1 MTPAASARAP
11 ATPAS
16 AASEPARPP
25 SLSADPAK
33 IRTTAVTD
41 HPRRIANGPRL
52 EVKLNPPGVGKS
64 RKLIAEFI
72 PNFHQGPLLN
82 SVAVTV
88 SELLR
93 IADHLEPKDR
103 ELVRKAYDRAAVAHR
118 GQRRLSGEDY
128 VNHPLEVAAILADL
142 QLDAQTIAAAL
153 LHDTV
158 EDTALT
164 AEEVEAEFG
173 PEVARLVEGVTKLG
187 RISIRTDQQQHAENI
202 RKMMV
207 AMAEDLRVVLIK
219 LADRLHN
226 MRTLD
231 PLPEVKRRKIS
242 RETLDIYA
250 PLAHRLGIG
259 QIRWELEDLAFR
271 NLEPEAYDD
280 VARRIARQRHERE
293 QLVTDLSDILASEL
307 EKVGI
312 VADITGR
319 PKHIYSVWQKM
330 TREKKDFS
338 EIYDLS
344 AIRVQVDSVRDCY
357 SVLGVVHSLWKPVPG
372 RFKDYIAMPKSNGY
386 QSLHTTVITHTGEPI
401 EIQIRTHEMHRV
413 AEFGVAAHWTYK
425 EGGRDASFD
434 QKLAWLRSLL
444 EWQNEVGDAE
454 SFLDSVKVDLFQDEV
469 YVFTP
474 RGDVINLPTGSTPV
488 DFAYRIHT
496 EVGHHCIGAKANGRM
511 VPLDYA
517 LQNGE
522 IVEILTSKV
531 PHGPS
536 RDWLSFVKSA
546 SAKER
551 IRKWFKS
558 QRREEN
564 VTKGRDLLEQELHR
578 MHRVSM
584 SDLTDAKLLEIAGV
598 HRFAAIDD
606 FLAAI
611 GYGDLSPHAVV
622 MRMSLGTETAGGDL
636 RAIPLLPNVQPTPRV
651 LVRGEKGILTKIAP
665 CCQPVPGDAIVGYT
679 TRGRGVTVH
688 RVDCVNAINAQD
700 QARVVAV
707 DWDSDATHIYP
718 VAIKIEAWDRQ
729 GLLRDIATVVA
740 ENRVNMSSLEV
751 HVYDDKT
758 AVVSATVEIDSLAQ
772 LSRLMEKL
780 EGVKDVHTVAREAS

>member
-1 MTPAASARAP
+1 M
-11 ATPAS
+11 
-16 AASEPARPP
+16 
-25 SLSADPAK
+25 
-33 IRTTAVTD
+33 
-41 HPRRIANGPRL
+41 
-52 EVKLNPPGVGKS
+52 
-64 RKLIAEFI
+64 
-72 PNFHQGPLLN
+72 
-82 SVAVTV
+82 TV

-93 IADHLEPKDR
+93 VAAHLDPAGQQM
-103 ELVRKAYDRAAVAHR
+103 VRKAYERAAAAHT

-128 VNHPLEVAAILADL
+128 VNPPLEVAAILADL
-142 QLDAQTIAAAL
+142 ELDAETIAAAL

-158 EDTALT
+158 EDTNLT
-164 AEEVEAEFG
+164 ADEVKREFG
-173 PEVARLVEGVTKLG
+173 PEVARLVDGVTKLG
-187 RISIRTDQQQHAENI
+187 RISLRTDQQQQAENI

-226 MRTLD
+226 MRTLE
-231 PLPEVKRRKIS
+231 PLAEVKRRKIS

-259 QIRWELEDLAFR
+259 QIKWELEDLAFR
-271 NLEPEAYDD
+271 NLEPDAYED
-280 VARRIARQRHERE
+280 VAKRIARKRHERE
-293 QLVTDLSDILASEL
+293 QLVTDLSDILAREL
-307 EKVGI
+307 EKVRI
-312 VADITGR
+312 IADITGR

-330 TREKKDFS
+330 TRDQKDFT

-344 AIRVQVDSVRDCY
+344 AIRVLVDTVRDCY
-357 SVLGVVHSLWKPVPG
+357 GVLGVVHSLWKPVPG
-372 RFKDYIAMPKSNGY
+372 RFKDYVAMPKSNGY
-386 QSLHTTVITHTGEPI
+386 QSLHTTVITYTGEPI
-401 EIQIRTHEMHRV
+401 EIQIRTQEMHRV

-425 EGGRDASFD
+425 EGGKTASFD
-434 QKLAWLRSLL
+434 QKLSWLRSLL
-444 EWQNEVGDAE
+444 EWQTEVGDAE
-454 SFLDSVKVDLFQDEV
+454 SFVDTVKIDLFQDEV

-474 RGDVINLPTGSTPV
+474 KGDVLNLPAGSTPV
-488 DFAYRIHT
+488 DFAYRMHT
-496 EVGHHCIGAKANGRM
+496 EGGHRCVGAKVNGRM
-511 VPLDYA
+511 VPLDYD
-517 LQNGE
+517 LKNGE
-522 IVEILTSKV
+522 IVEILTAKA

-536 RDWLSFVKSA
+536 RDWLNFVKSA
-546 SAKER
+546 SARER

-564 VTKGRDLLEQELHR
+564 VAKGRDLLDKELHR
-578 MHRVSM
+578 MHRVTIAELP
-584 SDLTDAKLLEIAGV
+584 DTKLSEMASAHKLATV
-598 HRFAAIDD
+598 DD

-622 MRMSLGTETAGGDL
+622 MRMALSTDAAGGDL
-636 RAIPLLPNVQPTPRV
+636 RSIPLIPNVQPTPRV
-651 LVRGEKGILTKIAP
+651 LVRGENGVLTKIAP
-665 CCQPVPGDAIVGYT
+665 CCQPVPGDAVVGYT

-688 RVDCVNAINAQD
+688 RVDCINAVNAQD
-700 QARVVAV
+700 QARVVPV

-718 VAIKIEAWDRQ
+718 FDIKIEAWDRQ

-740 ENRVNMSSLEV
+740 ENRVNMSALEV

>member
-1 MTPAASARAP
+1 M
-11 ATPAS
+11 
-16 AASEPARPP
+16 
-25 SLSADPAK
+25 
-33 IRTTAVTD
+33 
-41 HPRRIANGPRL
+41 
-52 EVKLNPPGVGKS
+52 
-64 RKLIAEFI
+64 
-72 PNFHQGPLLN
+72 
-82 SVAVTV
+82 TV

-93 IADHLEPKDR
+93 IADHLDPTGQQM
-103 ELVRKAYDRAAVAHR
+103 VRKAYDRAASAHK
-118 GQRRLSGEDY
+118 GQRRLSGEEY

-142 QLDAQTIAAAL
+142 ELDAETISAAL

-164 AEEVEAEFG
+164 AAEVEREFG
-173 PEVARLVEGVTKLG
+173 PEVARLVDGVTKLG
-187 RISIRTDQQQHAENI
+187 RIALRSDQQQQAENI

-259 QIRWELEDLAFR
+259 QIKWELEDLAFR

-280 VARRIARQRHERE
+280 VVKRINRKRNERE
-293 QLVTDLSDILASEL
+293 TLVSDLREILAREL

-312 VADITGR
+312 KADITGR
-319 PKHIYSVWQKM
+319 PKHIFSVWQKM
-330 TREKKDFS
+330 TRENKDFS

-344 AIRVQVDSVRDCY
+344 AIRVHVDTVRDCY
-357 SVLGVVHSLWKPVPG
+357 GVLGVVHSLWKPVPG
-372 RFKDYIAMPKSNGY
+372 RFKDYVAMPKSNGY
-386 QSLHTTVITHTGEPI
+386 QSLHTTVITPTGEPI
-401 EIQIRTHEMHRV
+401 EIQIRTHQMHRV

-425 EGGRDASFD
+425 EGGKDSNFD
-434 QKLAWLRSLL
+434 QKLSWLRSLL

-454 SFLDSVKVDLFQDEV
+454 SFLDTVKVDLFQDEV

-474 RGDVINLPTGSTPV
+474 KGEVLNLPIDSTPV

-496 EVGHHCIGAKANGRM
+496 EVGHRCIGAKVNGRM
-511 VPLDYA
+511 VPLDYT

-522 IVEILTSKV
+522 IVEILTSKG

-536 RDWLSFVKSA
+536 RDWLNFVKST

-564 VTKGRDLLEQELHR
+564 VAKGRDLLDKELHR
-578 MHRVSM
+578 MHRLNLV
-584 SDLTDAKLLEIAGV
+584 DLDDDKLEQIAAL
-598 HRFAAIDD
+598 HRFNSVDD

-622 MRMSLGTETAGGDL
+622 MRMSLNLDAPGGDL
-636 RAIPLLPNVQPTPRV
+636 RTIPLIPNVQPIPRV

-688 RVDCVNAINAQD
+688 RADCINAVNAQD
-700 QARVVAV
+700 QARVVPV
-707 DWDSDATHIYP
+707 DWDSEATHLYP

-740 ENRVNMSSLEV
+740 ENRVNMSALEV

-758 AVVSATVEIDSLAQ
+758 AVVSTTVEIDSLAQ

-780 EGVKDVHTVAREAS
+780 ESVKDVHTVAREAS

>member
-1 MTPAASARAP
+1 M
-11 ATPAS
+11 
-16 AASEPARPP
+16 
-25 SLSADPAK
+25 
-33 IRTTAVTD
+33 
-41 HPRRIANGPRL
+41 
-52 EVKLNPPGVGKS
+52 
-64 RKLIAEFI
+64 
-72 PNFHQGPLLN
+72 
-82 SVAVTV
+82 TV

-93 IADHLEPKDR
+93 VADHLDPNGQVI
-103 ELVRKAYDRAAVAHR
+103 VRKAYERAADAHH

-142 QLDAQTIAAAL
+142 QLDAETIAAAL

-158 EDTALT
+158 EDTNLT
-164 AEEVEAEFG
+164 AEEVRREFG
-173 PEVARLVEGVTKLG
+173 PEVARLVDGVTKLG
-187 RISIRTDQQQHAENI
+187 RISLRTDQQQQAENV

-226 MRTLD
+226 MRTLE
-231 PLPEVKRRKIS
+231 PLAEAKRRKIS

-259 QIRWELEDLAFR
+259 QIKWELEDLAFR
-271 NLEPEAYDD
+271 YLEPDAYED
-280 VARRIARQRHERE
+280 VVARIARKRADRER
-293 QLVTDLSDILASEL
+293 LVSDLREILAREL

-312 VADITGR
+312 QADITGR

-330 TREKKDFS
+330 TREGKDFS

-344 AIRVQVDSVRDCY
+344 AIRVLTESVRDCY
-357 SVLGVVHSLWKPVPG
+357 GVLGVVHSLWKPMPG

-434 QKLAWLRSLL
+434 QKLSWLRSLL
-444 EWQNEVGDAE
+444 EWQSELGDAE
-454 SFLDSVKVDLFQDEV
+454 SFLNTIKVDLFQDEV

-474 RGDVINLPTGSTPV
+474 RGDVINLPADSTPV

-496 EVGHHCIGAKANGRM
+496 EVGHRCIGAKVNGRM
-511 VPLDYA
+511 VPLDYE

-522 IVEILTSKV
+522 IVEILTSKG

-536 RDWLSFVKSA
+536 RDWLNFVKSA

-564 VTKGRDLLEQELHR
+564 VAKGRDLLDKELHR
-578 MHRVSM
+578 MHRVSLA
-584 SDLTDAKLLEIAGV
+584 DLPEQKLLEIASV
-598 HRFAAIDD
+598 HKYNAIDD
-606 FLAAI
+606 FMAAI

-622 MRMSLGTETAGGDL
+622 MRMALNLDTPGGDL
-636 RAIPLLPNVQPTPRV
+636 RTIPLIPMIQPTPRV
-651 LVRGEKGILTKIAP
+651 LVRGEKGILTTIAT

-688 RVDCVNAINAQD
+688 RADCINAINAQD
-700 QARVVAV
+700 SARVVQV
-707 DWDSDATHIYP
+707 DWESDATHLYP
-718 VAIKIEAWDRQ
+718 VAIKIEAFDRQ
-729 GLLRDIATVVA
+729 GLMRDIATVVA
-740 ENRVNMSSLEV
+740 ENRVNMSALEV

-758 AVVSATVEIDSLAQ
+758 AVVSTTVEIDSLAQ

-780 EGVKDVHTVAREAS
+780 EGVKDVHTVAREVS

>member
-1 MTPAASARAP
+1 
-11 ATPAS
+11 
-16 AASEPARPP
+16 
-25 SLSADPAK
+25 
-33 IRTTAVTD
+33 
-41 HPRRIANGPRL
+41 
-52 EVKLNPPGVGKS
+52 
-64 RKLIAEFI
+64 
-72 PNFHQGPLLN
+72 
-82 SVAVTV
+82 VTV

-93 IADHLEPKDR
+93 IADHLEPKAQ
-103 ELVRKAYDRAAVAHR
+103 EMVRKAYDRAASAHK
-118 GQRRLSGEDY
+118 GQRRLSGEEY
-128 VNHPLEVAAILADL
+128 VNHPMEVAAILADL
-142 QLDAQTIAAAL
+142 ELDAETISAAL

-164 AEEVEAEFG
+164 AEEVEREFG

-187 RISIRTDQQQHAENI
+187 RISLRSDQQQQAENI

-231 PLPEVKRRKIS
+231 PLTDVKRRKIS

-259 QIRWELEDLAFR
+259 QIKWELEDLAFR
-271 NLEPEAYDD
+271 YLEPEAYDD
-280 VARRIARQRHERE
+280 VAKRILRKRHERE
-293 QLVTDLSDILASEL
+293 ALVSDLREILAREL
-307 EKVGI
+307 EGVGI
-312 VADITGR
+312 VAEITGR

-330 TREKKDFS
+330 TRENKDFT

-344 AIRVQVDSVRDCY
+344 AIRVQVATVLDCY
-357 SVLGVVHSLWKPVPG
+357 GVLGIVHSLWKPVPG
-372 RFKDYIAMPKSNGY
+372 RFKDYVAMPKSNGY
-386 QSLHTTVITHTGEPI
+386 QSLHSTVITHTGEPI

-425 EGGRDASFD
+425 EGGKDASFD
-434 QKLAWLRSLL
+434 QKLSWLRSLL
-444 EWQNEVGDAE
+444 EWQNEVGDPE
-454 SFLDSVKVDLFQDEV
+454 SLLDTVKVDLFQDEV

-474 RGDVINLPTGSTPV
+474 KGDVLNLPADASPV

-496 EVGHHCIGAKANGRM
+496 EVGHHCIGAKVNGRM
-511 VPLDYA
+511 VPLDYE
-517 LQNGE
+517 LKNGE
-522 IVEILTSKV
+522 IVEILTSKG

-536 RDWLSFVKSA
+536 RDWLNFVKSA

-564 VTKGRDLLEQELHR
+564 VAKGTDLLDKELHR
-578 MHRVSM
+578 MHRM
-584 SDLTDAKLLEIAGV
+584 NLADLPEAKLVEISSLHKFNTV
-598 HRFAAIDD
+598 DD

-622 MRMSLGTETAGGDL
+622 MRMALSADAADGDL
-636 RAIPLLPNVQPTPRV
+636 RSIPLIPNVQPTPRV

-665 CCQPVPGDAIVGYT
+665 CCQPVPGDAIAGYT

-688 RVDCVNAINAQD
+688 RADCINAVNAQD
-700 QARVVAV
+700 LARVVPV
-707 DWDSDATHIYP
+707 DWDSEATHLYP

-729 GLLRDIATVVA
+729 GLLRDIATIVA
-740 ENRVNMSSLEV
+740 ENRVNMSALEV

>member
-1 MTPAASARAP
+1 M
-11 ATPAS
+11 
-16 AASEPARPP
+16 
-25 SLSADPAK
+25 
-33 IRTTAVTD
+33 
-41 HPRRIANGPRL
+41 
-52 EVKLNPPGVGKS
+52 
-64 RKLIAEFI
+64 
-72 PNFHQGPLLN
+72 
-82 SVAVTV
+82 TV

-93 IADHLEPKDR
+93 IADHLDPKGQL
-103 ELVRKAYDRAAVAHR
+103 LVRKAFDRAAAAHD
-118 GQRRLSGEDY
+118 GQHRLSGEDY

-142 QLDAQTIAAAL
+142 QLDAQTLAAAL

-164 AEEVEAEFG
+164 AAEIESEFG

-187 RISIRTDQQQHAENI
+187 RISIRTDQQQQAENI

-259 QIRWELEDLAFR
+259 QIKWELEDLAFR
-271 NLEPEAYDD
+271 NLEPDAYED
-280 VARRIARQRHERE
+280 VAKRIARKRHERE
-293 QLVTDLSDILASEL
+293 QLVTDLSDTLAREL
-307 EKVGI
+307 EKVG
-312 VADITGR
+312 VTAEITGR

-330 TREKKDFS
+330 TRDNKDIT

-344 AIRVQVDSVRDCY
+344 AMRVLVDTVRDCY
-357 SVLGVVHSLWKPVPG
+357 GVLGVVHSLWKPVPG
-372 RFKDYIAMPKSNGY
+372 RFKDYVAMPKSNGY
-386 QSLHTTVITHTGEPI
+386 QSLHTTVITHTAEPI
-401 EIQIRTHEMHRV
+401 EIQISTEEMHRV
-413 AEFGVAAHWTYK
+413 AECGVAAHWTYK
-425 EGGRDASFD
+425 EGEKDASFD
-434 QKLAWLRSLL
+434 KKLPELRSLL
-444 EWQNEVGDAE
+444 EWQADAGDAE
-454 SFLDSVKVDLFQDEV
+454 SFLNTVKVDLFQDEV

-474 RGDVINLPTGSTPV
+474 RGDVINLPADSTPV

-496 EVGHHCIGAKANGRM
+496 EVGHRCIGAKVNGRM

-522 IVEILTSKV
+522 IVEILTSKG

-536 RDWLSFVKSA
+536 RDWLNFVKSA

-564 VTKGRDLLEQELHR
+564 VAKGHDLLDKELHR
-578 MHRVSM
+578 MHRIGLA
-584 SDLTDAKLLEIAGV
+584 DLPEPKLLEMAGL
-598 HRFAAIDD
+598 HRYATVDD
-606 FLAAI
+606 FMAAI

-622 MRMSLGTETAGGDL
+622 MRMSLNLEAPGGDL
-636 RAIPLLPNVQPTPRV
+636 RTIPLIPQVQPTPRV
-651 LVRGEKGILTKIAP
+651 LVRGEKGILTSIAT
-665 CCQPVPGDAIVGYT
+665 CCQPVPGDAIIGYT
-679 TRGRGVTVH
+679 TRGKGVTVH
-688 RVDCVNAINAQD
+688 RVDCINAVNAQD
-700 QARVVAV
+700 SSRVVPV
-707 DWDSDATHIYP
+707 DWETDATHLYP

-729 GLLRDIATVVA
+729 GLRRDIATVLA
-740 ENRVNMSSLEV
+740 ENRVNMSALGV

>member
-1 MTPAASARAP
+1 M
-11 ATPAS
+11 
-16 AASEPARPP
+16 
-25 SLSADPAK
+25 
-33 IRTTAVTD
+33 
-41 HPRRIANGPRL
+41 
-52 EVKLNPPGVGKS
+52 
-64 RKLIAEFI
+64 
-72 PNFHQGPLLN
+72 
-82 SVAVTV
+82 TV

-93 IADHLEPKDR
+93 IADHLDRKDQ
-103 ELVRKAYDRAAVAHR
+103 EIVRRAYERALAAHA
-118 GQRRLSGEDY
+118 GQRRLSGEEY
-128 VNHPLEVAAILADL
+128 VNHPMEVAAILADL
-142 QLDAQTIAAAL
+142 ELDAETLAAAL

-158 EDTALT
+158 EDTPLT
-164 AEEVEAEFG
+164 SEAVEQEFG
-173 PEVARLVEGVTKLG
+173 PEVARLVDGVTKLG
-187 RISIRTDQQQHAENI
+187 RISLRSDQQQQAENI

-226 MRTLD
+226 MRTLE
-231 PLPEVKRRKIS
+231 PLTEAKRKKIS

-259 QIRWELEDLAFR
+259 QIKWELEDLAFR
-271 NLEPEAYDD
+271 HLEPDAYED
-280 VARRIARQRHERE
+280 VVSRIARKRGERE
-293 QLVTDLSDILASEL
+293 SLVNDLREILAREL

-312 VADITGR
+312 QADITGR

-330 TREKKDFS
+330 TRESKDFS

-344 AIRVQVDSVRDCY
+344 AIRVQVESVRDCY
-357 SVLGVVHSLWKPVPG
+357 GVLGVVHSLWKPMPG
-372 RFKDYIAMPKSNGY
+372 RFKDYVAMPKSNGY

-434 QKLAWLRSLL
+434 QKLSWLRSLL

-454 SFLDSVKVDLFQDEV
+454 SFLNTVKVDLFQDEV

-496 EVGHHCIGAKANGRM
+496 EVGHRCIGSKVNGRM

-522 IVEILTSKV
+522 IVEILTSKG

-564 VTKGRDLLEQELHR
+564 VTKGRDLLEKELHR

-584 SDLTDAKLLEIAGV
+584 SQLPDGKLDEMASQYKYTG
-598 HRFAAIDD
+598 AED

-611 GYGDLSPHAVV
+611 GYGDVSPHSVV
-622 MRMSLGTETAGGDL
+622 MRMALTRSEEGDEL
-636 RAIPLLPNVQPTPRV
+636 RSIPLIPQVQPTPRV
-651 LVRGEKGILTKIAP
+651 LVRGERGILTRIAP
-665 CCQPVPGDAIVGYT
+665 CCQPVPGDAITGFT
-679 TRGRGVTVH
+679 TRGKGVSVH
-688 RVDCVNAINAQD
+688 RMDCVNTINSPD
-700 QARVVAV
+700 TDRLVPV
-707 DWDSDATHIYP
+707 DWDMEASQVYP
-718 VAIKIEAWDRQ
+718 VSVKIEAWDRT

-740 ENRVNMSSLEV
+740 EQRINMCAASV

-758 AVVSATVEIDSLAQ
+758 AVVSATVEIDSLSQ

-780 EGVKDVHTVAREAS
+780 EQVRDVHTVAREA

>member
-1 MTPAASARAP
+1 M
-11 ATPAS
+11 
-16 AASEPARPP
+16 
-25 SLSADPAK
+25 
-33 IRTTAVTD
+33 
-41 HPRRIANGPRL
+41 
-52 EVKLNPPGVGKS
+52 
-64 RKLIAEFI
+64 
-72 PNFHQGPLLN
+72 
-82 SVAVTV
+82 TV

-93 IADHLEPKDR
+93 IADHLDPSDQA
-103 ELVRKAYDRAAVAHR
+103 LVRKAFERAATAHN
-118 GQRRLSGEDY
+118 GQHRLSGEDY

-142 QLDAQTIAAAL
+142 ELDAETISAAL

-158 EDTALT
+158 EDTNLT
-164 AEEVEAEFG
+164 AEEVKREFG
-173 PEVARLVEGVTKLG
+173 PEVARLVDGVTKLG
-187 RISIRTDQQQHAENI
+187 RISLRTDQQQQAENI

-226 MRTLD
+226 MRTLE
-231 PLPEVKRRKIS
+231 PLTEAKRRKIS

-259 QIRWELEDLAFR
+259 QIKWELEDLSLR

-280 VARRIARQRHERE
+280 VVKRIARKRNERE
-293 QLVTDLSDILASEL
+293 TLVSDLREILAREL

-312 VADITGR
+312 QAEITGR

-330 TREKKDFS
+330 TRESKDFS

-344 AIRVQVDSVRDCY
+344 AIRVQVESVRDCY
-357 SVLGVVHSLWKPVPG
+357 GVLGVVHSLWKPMPG

-401 EIQIRTHEMHRV
+401 EIQIRTQEMHRV

-425 EGGRDASFD
+425 EGGKDASFD
-434 QKLAWLRSLL
+434 QKLSWLRSLL

-454 SFLDSVKVDLFQDEV
+454 SFLNTVKVDLFQDEV

-474 RGDVINLPTGSTPV
+474 RGDVINLPADSTPV

-496 EVGHHCIGAKANGRM
+496 EVGHRCIGAKVNGRM

-522 IVEILTSKV
+522 IVEILTSKG

-536 RDWLSFVKSA
+536 RDWLNFVKSA

-564 VTKGRDLLEQELHR
+564 VAKGHDLLDKELHR
-578 MHRVSM
+578 MHRVSLA
-584 SDLTDAKLLEIAGV
+584 DLPEPKLLEIASL
-598 HRFAAIDD
+598 HRYGTIDD

-611 GYGDLSPHAVV
+611 GYGDLSPHSVV
-622 MRMSLGTETAGGDL
+622 MRMALNIDAPGGDL
-636 RAIPLLPNVQPTPRV
+636 RSIPLIPHVQPMPRV
-651 LVRGEKGILTKIAP
+651 LVRGEKGILTSVAT
-665 CCQPVPGDAIVGYT
+665 CCQPVPGDAIIGYT
-679 TRGRGVTVH
+679 TRGKGVTVH
-688 RVDCVNAINAQD
+688 RADCINAVNAQD
-700 QARVVAV
+700 SARVVPV
-707 DWDSDATHIYP
+707 DWESDASHLYP
-718 VAIKIEAWDRQ
+718 VAIKIEAFDRQ
-729 GLLRDIATVVA
+729 GLMRDIATVVA
-740 ENRVNMSSLEV
+740 ENRVNMSALEV

-758 AVVSATVEIDSLAQ
+758 AVVSTTVEIDSLAQ

>member
-1 MTPAASARAP
+1 
-11 ATPAS
+11 
-16 AASEPARPP
+16 
-25 SLSADPAK
+25 L
-33 IRTTAVTD
+33 
-41 HPRRIANGPRL
+41 
-52 EVKLNPPGVGKS
+52 
-64 RKLIAEFI
+64 
-72 PNFHQGPLLN
+72 
-82 SVAVTV
+82 TV
-88 SELLR
+88 SELLT
-93 IADHLEPKDR
+93 IADHLDPKGQQ
-103 ELVRKAYDRAAVAHR
+103 VVSKAYERAAAAHT

-142 QLDAQTIAAAL
+142 ELDAETIAAAL

-158 EDTALT
+158 EDTNLT
-164 AEEVEAEFG
+164 AEEVQREFG
-173 PEVARLVEGVTKLG
+173 PEVARLVDGVTKLG
-187 RISIRTDQQQHAENI
+187 RIALRSDQQQQAENI

-259 QIRWELEDLAFR
+259 QIKWELEDLAFR

-280 VARRIARQRHERE
+280 VAKRIARKRHERE
-293 QLVTDLSDILASEL
+293 TLVSDLREILAREL

-312 VADITGR
+312 KAEITGR

-330 TREKKDFS
+330 TRENKDFS

-344 AIRVQVDSVRDCY
+344 AIRVQVESVRDCY
-357 SVLGVVHSLWKPVPG
+357 GVLGVVHSLWKPMPG

-425 EGGRDASFD
+425 EKGGKDSSFD
-434 QKLAWLRSLL
+434 QKLSWLRSLL

-454 SFLDSVKVDLFQDEV
+454 SFLDTVKVDLFQDEV

-474 RGDVINLPTGSTPV
+474 KGDVLNLPADSTPV

-496 EVGHHCIGAKANGRM
+496 EVGHHCIGAKVNGRM

-522 IVEILTSKV
+522 IVEILTSKG

-536 RDWLSFVKSA
+536 RDWLNFVKSA

-551 IRKWFKS
+551 IRKWFKG

-564 VTKGRDLLEQELHR
+564 VAKGRDLLDKELHR
-578 MHRVSM
+578 MHRVNLA
-584 SDLTDAKLLEIAGV
+584 DLPESKLLEIATM
-598 HRFAAIDD
+598 HKLNTTDD

-622 MRMSLGTETAGGDL
+622 MRMAPSLDAPGGDL
-636 RAIPLLPNVQPTPRV
+636 RAIPLVPNVHPTPRV
-651 LVRGEKGILTKIAP
+651 LVHGEKGVLTKIAP

-679 TRGRGVTVH
+679 TRGKGVTVH
-688 RVDCVNAINAQD
+688 RADCINAVNAQD
-700 QARVVAV
+700 AARVVPV
-707 DWDSDATHIYP
+707 DWDAEATHLYP

-740 ENRVNMSSLEV
+740 ENRVNMSALEV

-780 EGVKDVHTVAREAS
+780 EGVRDVHTVAREAS

>member
-1 MTPAASARAP
+1 M
-11 ATPAS
+11 
-16 AASEPARPP
+16 
-25 SLSADPAK
+25 
-33 IRTTAVTD
+33 
-41 HPRRIANGPRL
+41 
-52 EVKLNPPGVGKS
+52 
-64 RKLIAEFI
+64 
-72 PNFHQGPLLN
+72 
-82 SVAVTV
+82 TV

-93 IADHLEPKDR
+93 IADHLDR
-103 ELVRKAYDRAAVAHR
+103 TDQEIVRRAYERALSAHA
-118 GQRRLSGEDY
+118 GQRRLSGEEY
-128 VNHPLEVAAILADL
+128 VNHPMEVAAILADL
-142 QLDAQTIAAAL
+142 ELDAETLAAAL

-158 EDTALT
+158 EDTPLT
-164 AEEVEAEFG
+164 AEAVEQEFG
-173 PEVARLVEGVTKLG
+173 PEVARLVDGVTKLG
-187 RISIRTDQQQHAENI
+187 RISLRSDQQQQAENI

-259 QIRWELEDLAFR
+259 QIKWELEDLAFR
-271 NLEPEAYDD
+271 NLEPDAYDD
-280 VARRIARQRHERE
+280 VAKRIARKRHERE
-293 QLVTDLSDILASEL
+293 ALVSDLREILASEL

-312 VADITGR
+312 QADITGR

-330 TREKKDFS
+330 TRDHKDIT

-344 AIRVQVDSVRDCY
+344 AMRVLVESVRDCY
-357 SVLGVVHSLWKPVPG
+357 GVLGVVHSLWKPVPG
-372 RFKDYIAMPKSNGY
+372 RFKDYVAMPKSNGY

-401 EIQIRTHEMHRV
+401 EIQIRTEEMHRV

-425 EGGRDASFD
+425 EGEKDASFD
-434 QKLAWLRSLL
+434 KKLSWLRSLL
-444 EWQNEVGDAE
+444 EWQTEVGDAE
-454 SFLDSVKVDLFQDEV
+454 SFVDTVKIDLFQDEV

-474 RGDVINLPTGSTPV
+474 KGDVLNLPAGSTPV

-496 EVGHHCIGAKANGRM
+496 EVGHRCVGAKVNGRM
-511 VPLDYA
+511 VPLDYD
-517 LQNGE
+517 LKNGE
-522 IVEILTSKV
+522 IVEILTAKA

-536 RDWLSFVKSA
+536 RDWLNFVKSA

-564 VTKGRDLLEQELHR
+564 VAKGRDLLEKELHR
-578 MHRVSM
+578 MHRVSVAELPENKLVEM
-584 SDLTDAKLLEIAGV
+584 SGAHKYATV
-598 HRFAAIDD
+598 DD

-622 MRMSLGTETAGGDL
+622 MKMALITDGAAGDL
-636 RAIPLLPNVQPTPRV
+636 RAIPLIPNVQTLPRV
-651 LVRGEKGILTKIAP
+651 LVRGEKGLLTKIAP
-665 CCQPVPGDAIVGYT
+665 CCQPVPGDSIVGYT

-688 RVDCVNAINAQD
+688 RADCINAVNAQD
-700 QARVVAV
+700 RERVVPV
-707 DWDSDATHIYP
+707 DWEIEADHLYP
-718 VAIKIEAWDRQ
+718 VAIKIEAFDRQ

-740 ENRVNMSSLEV
+740 ENRVNMSALQV
-751 HVYDDKT
+751 QVFDDKT

-772 LSRLMEKL
+772 LSRLMEKI
-780 EGVKDVHTVAREAS
+780 EGVKDVHTVGREAS

>member
-1 MTPAASARAP
+1 
-11 ATPAS
+11 
-16 AASEPARPP
+16 
-25 SLSADPAK
+25 
-33 IRTTAVTD
+33 V
-41 HPRRIANGPRL
+41 
-52 EVKLNPPGVGKS
+52 
-64 RKLIAEFI
+64 
-72 PNFHQGPLLN
+72 
-82 SVAVTV
+82 
-88 SELLR
+88 
-93 IADHLEPKDR
+93 ADHLDPNGQK
-103 ELVRKAYDRAAVAHR
+103 LVRKAFERAATAHL
-118 GQRRLSGEDY
+118 GQHRLSGEDY

-142 QLDAQTIAAAL
+142 ELDAATIVAAL

-158 EDTALT
+158 EDTNLT
-164 AEEVEAEFG
+164 ADEVEEEFG
-173 PEVARLVEGVTKLG
+173 PEVARLVDGVTKLG
-187 RISIRTDQQQHAENI
+187 RISLRSDQQQQAENI

-231 PLPEVKRRKIS
+231 PLPEPKRRKIS

-259 QIRWELEDLAFR
+259 QIKWELEDLAFR
-271 NLEPEAYDD
+271 NLEPEAYED
-280 VARRIARQRHERE
+280 VAKRIARERHERE
-293 QLVTDLSDILASEL
+293 ALVSDLREILAREL

-312 VADITGR
+312 QAEITGR

-330 TREKKDFS
+330 TRESKDFT

-357 SVLGVVHSLWKPVPG
+357 GVLGVVHSLWKPMPG

-425 EGGRDASFD
+425 EGGRDGGSFD
-434 QKLAWLRSLL
+434 QKLSWLRSLL

-454 SFLDSVKVDLFQDEV
+454 SFLNTVKVDLFQDEV

-474 RGDVINLPTGSTPV
+474 RGDVINLPAGSTPV

-496 EVGHHCIGAKANGRM
+496 EVGHRCIGAKANGRM
-511 VPLDYA
+511 VPLDYE
-517 LQNGE
+517 LKNGE
-522 IVEILTSKV
+522 IVEILTSKG

-564 VTKGRDLLEQELHR
+564 VAKGRDLLDKELHR
-578 MHRVSM
+578 MHRINLG
-584 SDLTDAKLLEIAGV
+584 DLPEPKLLEIANV
-598 HRFAAIDD
+598 HKFAAVDD
-606 FLAAI
+606 FMAAI
-611 GYGDLSPHAVV
+611 GYGDLSPHSVV
-622 MRMSLGTETAGGDL
+622 MRMALNLDTGGDL
-636 RAIPLLPNVQPTPRV
+636 RTIPLIPQVQPSPRV
-651 LVRGEKGILTKIAP
+651 LVRGEKGILTKIAT
-665 CCQPVPGDAIVGYT
+665 CCQPVPGDSIVGYI
-679 TRGRGVTVH
+679 TRGKGVTVH
-688 RVDCVNAINAQD
+688 RTDCINAVNAQD
-700 QARVVAV
+700 MARMVPV
-707 DWDSDATHIYP
+707 DWESDATHLYP

-729 GLLRDIATVVA
+729 GLMRDIATVVA
-740 ENRVNMSSLEV
+740 ENRVNMSALEV

>member
-1 MTPAASARAP
+1 M
-11 ATPAS
+11 
-16 AASEPARPP
+16 
-25 SLSADPAK
+25 
-33 IRTTAVTD
+33 
-41 HPRRIANGPRL
+41 
-52 EVKLNPPGVGKS
+52 
-64 RKLIAEFI
+64 
-72 PNFHQGPLLN
+72 
-82 SVAVTV
+82 TV

-93 IADHLEPKDR
+93 IADHLEPTAQKM
-103 ELVRKAYDRAAVAHR
+103 VRKAYERAASAHT

-142 QLDAQTIAAAL
+142 ELDAETIAAAL

-164 AEEVEAEFG
+164 ADEVEREFG

-187 RISIRTDQQQHAENI
+187 RIALRSDQQQQAENI

-271 NLEPEAYDD
+271 NLEPDAYDD
-280 VARRIARQRHERE
+280 VVKRIARKRNERE
-293 QLVTDLSDILASEL
+293 SLVSDLREILAREL
-307 EKVGI
+307 EKKVGI
-312 VADITGR
+312 KAEITGR

-330 TREKKDFS
+330 TRENKDFS

-344 AIRVQVDSVRDCY
+344 AIRVQVETLGECY
-357 SVLGVVHSLWKPVPG
+357 AVLGVVHSLWKPVPG
-372 RFKDYIAMPKSNGY
+372 RFKDYVAMPKSNGY

-401 EIQIRTHEMHRV
+401 EIQIRTHEMHRI

-425 EGGRDASFD
+425 EGGKDASFD
-434 QKLAWLRSLL
+434 QKLSWLRSLL

-454 SFLDSVKVDLFQDEV
+454 SFLDTVKVDLFQDEV

-474 RGDVINLPTGSTPV
+474 KGDVLNLPAESTPV

-496 EVGHHCIGAKANGRM
+496 EVGHRCIGAKVNGRM
-511 VPLDYA
+511 VPLDYE
-517 LQNGE
+517 LKNGE
-522 IVEILTSKV
+522 IVEILTSKA

-536 RDWLSFVKSA
+536 RDWLNFVKSA

-564 VTKGRDLLEQELHR
+564 VAKGHDLLDKELHR
-578 MHRVSM
+578 MHRVSL
-584 SDLTDAKLLEIAGV
+584 SDLPEAKLLEIASLHKFPTV
-598 HRFAAIDD
+598 DD
-606 FLAAI
+606 FMAAI

-622 MRMSLGTETAGGDL
+622 MRMALSMDTPGADL
-636 RAIPLLPNVQPTPRV
+636 RAIPLIPQVQPTPRV
-651 LVRGEKGILTKIAP
+651 LVRGEKGILTTVAT

-679 TRGRGVTVH
+679 TRGKGVTVH
-688 RVDCVNAINAQD
+688 RADCVNAVNAQD
-700 QARVVAV
+700 RARVVPV
-707 DWDSDATHIYP
+707 DWDSEATHLYP

-729 GLLRDIATVVA
+729 GLMRDIATVVA
-740 ENRVNMSSLEV
+740 ENHVNMSALEV

-758 AVVSATVEIDSLAQ
+758 AVVSATVEINSLAQ